1 MITKEQLNIH
11 SLKKLKQE
19 ISKTNLKGYS
29 KLKKIDLIALMMT
42 KPERFNHLGTHSMPN
57 GTQMTGATHDS
68 KSKPTKKII
77 KKKAK
82 ESPPP
87 KASPPPKPKA
97 EPKGKEK
104 LDIQKVVDELSKQFI
119 DDRYQDYIEMYL
131 DGRGSEE
138 RQLDRAS
145 ERVVS
150 VIYRIIKRTAK
161 EKKFTTDKQLIDY
174 WLKNKKDFTDLME
187 DPKSKLPPTP
197 KASPPPTPKAS
208 PPPKPKLTKEEVKKK
223 VKKVIKKRAEAKP
236 EPKAEESDLGSLYKH
251 GIGNA
256 SKAEL
261 GDMFDK
267 LSQNVNK
274 ELEKM
279 KTAKKDYFKVIK
291 VRGGK
296 QYHTEAA
303 AILVEDQ
310 KEIQKALERYI
321 ETHGIKDS
329 GVQEM
334 IKKFNK
340 LANSA
345 MTRMRKAKGKA
356 LERVGLI

>member
-82 ESPPP
+82 ESPP
-87 KASPPPKPKA
+87 
-97 EPKGKEK
+97 
-104 LDIQKVVDELSKQFI
+104 
-119 DDRYQDYIEMYL
+119 
-131 DGRGSEE
+131 
-138 RQLDRAS
+138 
-145 ERVVS
+145 
-150 VIYRIIKRTAK
+150 
-161 EKKFTTDKQLIDY
+161 
-174 WLKNKKDFTDLME
+174 
-187 DPKSKLPPTP
+187 
-197 KASPPPTPKAS
+197 PKAS